1 VLHADGY
8 RHFVCDFLLGRDDR
22 LDASQRACDGVPST
36 VSRPRCWFCCRMD
49 VLVSSYCALVGSAE
63 LTKCNRFAYAVI
75 AAEEITAVS
84 NTMDFRYDDDR
95 TFLSWPVGQNIDP
108 AVWITLFLALVI
120 VVNMFPV
127 KVSMLRLQILNIN

>member
-1 VLHADGY
+1 MQCHGELAG
-8 RHFVCDFLLGRDDR
+8 LT
-22 LDASQRACDGVPST
+22 QR
-36 VSRPRCWFCCRMD
+36 
-49 VLVSSYCALVGSAE
+49 
-63 LTKCNRFAYAVI
+63 NRFAYAVI

-84 NTMDFRYDDDR
+84 NTMDFRYDDGR

-127 KVSMLRLQILNIN
+127 KVSML